1 MYQSYGN
8 NYYPQYNLN
17 AQQRL
22 QQMEQ
27 QYPQFAQQ
35 GVQPPPQNVSWIP
48 VSGVQGAKDHI
59 VQPGQTVWMMDNNAP
74 VFYVKS
80 ADNMGT
86 STFRAYRFEEIQPDA
101 PQQAQNH
108 IDMSEYVKRDEFDK
122 LKETLNSIEM
132 AMQKYGE

>member
-8 NYYPQYNLN
+8 NYYPQYSLN

-35 GVQPPPQNVSWIP
+35 NVQLPQQNVSWIP
-48 VSGVQGAKDHI
+48 VNGVQGAKDHI

-86 STFRAYRFEEIQPDA
+86 SSFKAYRFEEIQPDA
-101 PQQAQNH
+101 PQQP
-108 IDMSEYVKRDEFDK
+108 DMSGYVTRDEFNK
-122 LKETLNSIEM
+122 LKEALNSIEM
-132 AMQKYGE
+132 AIQKDGE

>member
-8 NYYPQYNLN
+8 NYYPQYSLN